1 MRNWFMLVLLISN
14 SAATAAD
21 FSVLQP
27 QQSSLAFISTQMG
40 VPVEGEFKKFNARL
54 VIDPNKPETGS
65 AQIDIDLAS
74 IDVGNAEAHA
84 EVVGPSWFDTAKYP
98 RASFVSSKVTR
109 IAAAHY
115 EVAGKMTIRNVTRE
129 IKAPFTLEQRSDALI
144 ISGLF
149 PLKRLDYGIGSGIW
163 GDTDTVADEVQIRFR
178 FTVAKKK

>member
-1 MRNWFMLVLLISN
+1 MRNWFMLALLVSV
-14 SAATAAD
+14 SATTAAD

-84 EVVGPSWFDTAKYP
+84 EVVGLFLVRHRKISACQLRFQQGDAH
-98 RASFVSSKVTR
+98 RSS
-109 IAAAHY
+109 
-115 EVAGKMTIRNVTRE
+115 
-129 IKAPFTLEQRSDALI
+129 AL
-144 ISGLF
+144 
-149 PLKRLDYGIGSGIW
+149 
-163 GDTDTVADEVQIRFR
+163 
-178 FTVAKKK
+178 

>member
-1 MRNWFMLVLLISN
+1 MKTWLMLALLISS
-14 SAATAAD
+14 SAASAAD

-27 QQSSLAFISTQMG
+27 QQSNLVFVSTQMG

-54 VIDPNKPETGS
+54 LIDPGKPETGT

-84 EVVGPSWFDTAKYP
+84 EVIGPSWFDTAKYP
-98 RASFVSSKVTR
+98 RASFSSSKVTR
-109 IAAAHY
+109 IAAARY

-129 IKAPFTLEQRSDALI
+129 IKAPFTLEQKSDVLI
-144 ISGLF
+144 ITGMF